1 MKSKPKETTKP
12 NTPEQIM
19 EQLHAD
25 LKHWQ
30 RELRLEDF
38 DIEIRWMARG
48 EEHEKLG
55 KCYDYSLSQLFIIAV
70 EHPDRRAMMENVRP
84 FNGDFE
90 VILVHELLHSRDIR
104 WRGFS
109 EIQSLLNENETLNE
123 LYEISLDAV
132 AEALVRAR
140 RRITR

>member
-1 MKSKPKETTKP
+1 MKSKPKETTQPKI
-12 NTPEQIM
+12 PEQIM
-19 EQLHAD
+19 EQLQAD

-48 EEHEKLG
+48 EEPEKLG
-55 KCYDYSLSQLFIIAV
+55 RFYDYSLSQLFIIAI
-70 EHPDRRAMMENVRP
+70 EHPDRRAMMDHIRP
-84 FNGDFE
+84 LNGDYE
-90 VILVHELLHSRDIR
+90 VVLVHELLHARDVR
-104 WRGFS
+104 WRGHLD
-109 EIQSLLNENETLNE
+109 IQGLLNEQETLNE

-140 RRITR
+140 RGITR